1 MNKKYFILIL
11 LIAFLTGCNKDN
23 NMFKN
28 KTKKEEKTKEVILKK
43 VNYEKINLIGED
55 IVKIDNNDNYKVEKI
70 KNEDKNELKITVYF
84 DYDGGLKEKESID
97 VTYMKNYG
105 ILPNA
110 KKEGYTFL
118 GWYTKDNKKIN
129 NNSNVEI
136 KENHTL
142 YAHYI
147 INSYSIKYDYN
158 YLGNNLYNDLDNKDK
173 WSEDYEVVYNDNLFE
188 NQNVLKFSINNKKI
202 SYNQNLQLEE
212 GETYTYSVFIKTNVT
227 KELKIGFKNDL
238 LSINTNE
245 NYMKFTKTFKASK
258 DNYNEFLFEF
268 NDVFENDYIMIYDLS
283 ISKGNLNIRE
293 NNKNY
298 NEIIKD
304 FEIPKREGYTF
315 DGWYKD
321 ITFKDKVENDIVL
334 SDKFYYAKW
343 KANTY
348 TLKLNLNGGNIE
360 GDTLITGGYNT
371 KIKLKEPINNY
382 KITYYGDETKEVLVK
397 RKFKG
402 WVNKNNEFVDNEY
415 IFNISTTLKAVYS
428 DNEQVKLNSTEK
440 KDYTCQWNTK
450 KNGLGNK
457 YNSLSNIQIN
467 NDLTLY
473 EICAYNIKFERPINS
488 GYVTSEYGYRLHPI
502 SKTNKFHSGI
512 DMSGNDKSI
521 YPILPGKVVSTG
533 NNSSMGNYIIIHH
546 IYNNQNYT
554 SAYYHLEKKYVRKGQ
569 NVTQST
575 IIGKMGTTGASTGIH
590 LHLTMYKGHLYNE
603 NTIMINPRDYL
614 NFPSKWNNK
623 RY

>member
-70 KNEDKNELKITVYF
+70 KKEDKNELKITVYF

-129 NNSNVEI
+129 NNSKVEI
-136 KENHTL
+136 KENQTL
-142 YAHYI
+142 YAHYV

-158 YLGNNLYNDLDNKDK
+158 YLENNLYNDLDNKDK

-212 GETYTYSVFIKTNVT
+212 GETYTYSVFIKTNVA

-298 NEIIKD
+298 NETIKD

-334 SDKFYYAKW
+334 SDKLYYAKW

-402 WVNKNNEFVDNEY
+402 WVNNNNEFVDNEY

-428 DNEQVKLNSTEK
+428 DNEQVKLNSIEK

-450 KNGLGNK
+450 KNGIGNK

-473 EICAYNIKFERPINS
+473 ENCTYNIKFERPINS

-546 IYNNQNYT
+546 TYNNQNYT

-614 NFPSKWNNK
+614 SFPSKWDNK